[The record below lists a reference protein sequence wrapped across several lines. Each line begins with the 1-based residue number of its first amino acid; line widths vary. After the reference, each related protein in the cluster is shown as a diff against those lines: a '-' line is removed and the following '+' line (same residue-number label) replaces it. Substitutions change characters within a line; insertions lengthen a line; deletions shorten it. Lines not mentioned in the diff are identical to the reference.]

1 MQLVPCNFM
10 TRLTAVLGIIAVVS
24 STVVGQTATPAPPDS
39 PQPQAHQFQVTD
51 YSKPFRHFPNPVKPY
66 MPHDIPAPN
75 LNNTPRLDQLMQ
87 NGKIMLSLDD
97 AIALALE
104 NNLDI
109 AIARYNLNIADVDVL
124 RSKA

>member
-1 MQLVPCNFM
+1 MGRSILHGDERMQLVPCNVM
-10 TRLTAVLGIIAVVS
+10 TRLTAILGIVGLLS
-24 STVVGQTATPAPPDS
+24 STVIGQTATQAPPDS
-39 PQPQAHQFQVTD
+39 PQPQAAHQFQVTD

-66 MPHDIPAPN
+66 MPHEVPAPN
-75 LNNTPRLDQLMQ
+75 LSNTSRLDQLMQ

-109 AIARYNLNIADVDVL
+109 AIARYNL
-124 RSKA
+124 